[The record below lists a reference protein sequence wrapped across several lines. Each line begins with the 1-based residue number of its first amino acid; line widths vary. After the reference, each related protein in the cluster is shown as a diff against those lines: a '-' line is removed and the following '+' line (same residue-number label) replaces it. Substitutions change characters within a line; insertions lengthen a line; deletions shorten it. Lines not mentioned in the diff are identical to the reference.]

1 MSKVNIYV
9 NSKNRKSDE
18 TASNFNVI
26 IPDGLLRVN
35 KDEYFTLS
43 VNSFYC
49 YNDFYQCNSSCNSF
63 NIINKNNVGV
73 LSGQQMFYL
82 QVGNPNLY
90 DIVNYINLVLQPVN
104 VLSCSYDNIKNK
116 ITFTRLIPQTTTNY
130 TFYINTM
137 NAGNFLGFKNNTE
150 ILISFSGTESTYP
163 ININTIRALS
173 IGIDGDISFNNN
185 NMESNLNNSV
195 YKASDLI
202 FQTSVNVPKGY
213 LIDYQNIDGGDS
225 FKYILGN
232 NDRIKYFILSVYDQD
247 GNTISDMTD
256 YIIHIQFTINKKS
269 QQEQLLKTL
278 IDYNKQ
284 SYLILGHIF
293 DILNN
298 MYQYFVKKLNSNA

>member
-1 MSKVNIYV
+1 MSKLNIYV

-18 TASNFNVI
+18 TPSNFSVI

-49 YNDFYQCNSSCNSF
+49 YNDFYQSNINSNYFTLIFKNSS
-63 NIINKNNVGV
+63 NVV
-73 LSGQQMFYL
+73 YL
-82 QVGNPNLY
+82 TQKLYLNVGNPNIY
-90 DIVNYINLVLQPVN
+90 DLISDINSK
-104 VLSCSYDNIKNK
+104 LSGCLTCTYDNIKNK
-116 ITFTRLIPQTTTNY
+116 ITYTRIYTQTSNY
-130 TFYINTM
+130 YTMYINAI
-137 NAGNFLGFKNNTE
+137 NSGCFFGFNNNVET
-150 ILISFSGTESTYP
+150 LISSTGTECTNP
-163 ININTIRALS
+163 ININSIRALS
-173 IGIDGDISFNNN
+173 VGIDGDISFNNN

-225 FKYILGN
+225 FKYTLGN

-247 GNTISDMTD
+247 GNTITDMTD

-269 QQEQLLKTL
+269 QQEILLKSL

-298 MYQYFVKKLNSNA
+298 IYSYFIKKLNSNA

>member
-1 MSKVNIYV
+1 MSKINIYV

-18 TASNFNVI
+18 TPSNFSVI

-35 KDEYFTLS
+35 NDEYFTMS

-49 YNDFYQCNSSCNSF
+49 YNDFYQCNNNCNSF
-63 NIINKNNVGV
+63 NIILKNNVDNI
-73 LSGQQMFYL
+73 SGSQTFDL
-82 QVGNPNLY
+82 LVGNPNVN
-90 DIVNYINLVLQPVN
+90 DIISYINSVLQPAN
-104 VLSCSYDNIKNK
+104 VLSCTYDNIKNK
-116 ITFTRLIPQTTTNY
+116 ITFTRLIPQTTTND
-130 TFYINTM
+130 TFYINTLK
-137 NAGNFLGFKNNTE
+137 AGNFLGFKNDTE
-150 ILISFSGTESTYP
+150 ILISFSGTTSTYP
-163 ININTIRALS
+163 ININTITALS
-173 IGIDGDISFNNN
+173 IGIDGDISFSHN

-202 FQTSVNVPKGY
+202 FQTAVNVPKGY
-213 LIDYQNIDGGDS
+213 LITYQNIDGGDS
-225 FKYILGN
+225 FKYTLGN

-269 QQEQLLKTL
+269 QQEQLLKSL

-284 SYLILGHIF
+284 SYLIIGHIF

-298 MYQYFVKKLNSNA
+298 MYNYFFKIKSNV